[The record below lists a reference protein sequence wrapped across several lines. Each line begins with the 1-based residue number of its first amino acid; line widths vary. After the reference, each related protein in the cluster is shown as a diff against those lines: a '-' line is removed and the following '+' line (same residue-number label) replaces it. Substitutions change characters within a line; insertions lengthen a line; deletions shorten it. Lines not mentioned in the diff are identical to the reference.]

1 MHCMYVYITVVD
13 LCSASFG
20 KAFFVMDI
28 LHALS
33 AYVREMFM
41 R

>member
-1 MHCMYVYITVVD
+1 MYMYVCMYNCCRFVFTF
-13 LCSASFG
+13 FG

-28 LHALS
+28 LHALF